1 MKKVSLD
8 EAKIDYYARTRIFLK
23 PWLNKFDWWRGQ
35 VIFTYYVLHLKMNNI
50 LLQVIIW
57 CNVIM
62 CLCNAQEKTT
72 PSCCCCGQYVKL
84 LIKAV
89 TNLQA
94 NVKINK
100 VTDVSHLSHTF
111 TFMTMIMFYISLNL
125 TLSSCYV

>member
-1 MKKVSLD
+1 
-8 EAKIDYYARTRIFLK
+8 
-23 PWLNKFDWWRGQ
+23 
-35 VIFTYYVLHLKMNNI
+35 
-50 LLQVIIW
+50 
-57 CNVIM
+57 M

-111 TFMTMIMFYISLNL
+111 TFMTIIMFYISWNL
-125 TLSSCYV
+125 ITFFLLCIESILCRVEATLPSASHRELKNSVRTIFMTTTISEYNG

>member
-1 MKKVSLD
+1 
-8 EAKIDYYARTRIFLK
+8 
-23 PWLNKFDWWRGQ
+23 
-35 VIFTYYVLHLKMNNI
+35 
-50 LLQVIIW
+50 
-57 CNVIM
+57 M

-100 VTDVSHLSHTF
+100 VTDGSHLSHTS
-111 TFMTMIMFYISLNL
+111 TFMTMIMFYISWNLNTFFL
-125 TLSSCYV
+125 LCIESIIETTLPSASHRELKNSVRTILMTMTISENNG

>member
-1 MKKVSLD
+1 
-8 EAKIDYYARTRIFLK
+8 
-23 PWLNKFDWWRGQ
+23 
-35 VIFTYYVLHLKMNNI
+35 
-50 LLQVIIW
+50 
-57 CNVIM
+57 M

-100 VTDVSHLSHTF
+100 VTNVSHLSHTF
-111 TFMTMIMFYISLNL
+111 AFMTMIMFYISWNL
-125 TLSSCYV
+125 ITFFLLFIESIVEATLLSASHRELKNSVRTILMTMTISEYNG